1 MHTTLKA
8 LLVLFIGC
16 NPALAAT
23 IKIKPTDD
31 LQKVLDLS
39 KDGDTLVFEPK
50 TYVISKTIYIRKDN
64 LKLLGNG
71 ATFDSKMPRDRSAFD
86 VTRESSGT
94 QVQHFKMK
102 TVNKSFG
109 FTVHGSDT
117 TIDNA
122 RALKNGGCFIK
133 ASASTNLTFKNS
145 HCEVLATLCLYA
157 GEGLNKNLVIDNV
170 TTEGSLYEH
179 AIRLHSTENAV
190 IKNSILRNPQRAAW
204 AIKKGS
210 ALNLRDGIGARI
222 ENTTVDGSSVIGP
235 LADGDGGINLPPG
248 PKRDAMLALRTKNP
262 TFKNVKFLD
271 YVMIEAGV
279 INMQIDQSSLTNP
292 SNGAGGRPISFEW
305 SYGPRTK
312 ATGIISNTK
321 MVGSKKPTIPD
332 TVKLYNVTYNGSRF

>member
-1 MHTTLKA
+1 MHTLIRA
-8 LLVLFIGC
+8 LFVFFIGC
-16 NPALAAT
+16 HPALAAT
-23 IKIKPTDD
+23 INVKPADD
-31 LQKVLDLS
+31 LQKVLDRS
-39 KDGDTLVFEPK
+39 KDGDALVFEPK

-94 QVQHFKMK
+94 QVRHFKMK

-109 FTVHGSDT
+109 FTVHGSNT

-133 ASASTNLTFKNS
+133 ASASTDLTFKNS
-145 HCEVLATLCLYA
+145 HCEVLSTLCLYA

-170 TTEGSLYEH
+170 TTEGSIYEH
-179 AIRLHSTENAV
+179 SIRLHSTENAV
-190 IKNSILRNPQRAAW
+190 IKNSTLRNPQKALW

-210 ALNLRDGIGARI
+210 ALNLRDGIGAKI
-222 ENTTVDGSSVIGP
+222 ENTIVDGSSVIGP

-248 PKRDAMLALRTKNP
+248 PKRDQMLALRTKNP
-262 TFKNVKFLD
+262 SFYKVQFLD

-279 INMQIDQSSLTNP
+279 ENMKIDQSNFKNP
-292 SNGAGGRPISFEW
+292 STGAGGRPISFEW
-305 SYGPRTK
+305 SYGPRKK

-332 TVKLYNVTYNGSRF
+332 TVKLHGVTYNGSPL